1 MCITSRKADLST
13 TRILVS
19 LTKDYVQVLYQM
31 KLKSDEKETTM
42 VLPIPAKVVEFV
54 DTSSY
59 PNFFQDLEKNFNV
72 PTRGGLVSRSAGGE
86 RLAVHIVGKFSAS
99 HVPSK
104 ADVDRLDP
112 AFVIP
117 AEVFEAYDDET
128 WSYVAFRLTDLSTK
142 ESDMHAMGFRY
153 PRGAGTFADR
163 FAFYPCKHFHGT
175 ELHETEQYDHALFLQ
190 GSFPGAP
197 SGWRGAE
204 APHMPYVRRC
214 AFFDP
219 TLPVYKKNIR
229 GKWANGDVLVDLKTA
244 ITHMAT
250 TKMPS
255 PKDKT
260 VSVPAIL
267 QAYNMSAAADPVTGA
282 VNVLQAYS
290 TSSL

>member
-1 MCITSRKADLST
+1 MGVRFPRTD
-13 TRILVS
+13 
-19 LTKDYVQVLYQM
+19 
-31 KLKSDEKETTM
+31 
-42 VLPIPAKVVEFV
+42 
-54 DTSSY
+54 
-59 PNFFQDLEKNFNV
+59 
-72 PTRGGLVSRSAGGE
+72 
-86 RLAVHIVGKFSAS
+86 FSN
-99 HVPSK
+99 
-104 ADVDRLDP
+104 
-112 AFVIP
+112 
-117 AEVFEAYDDET
+117 
-128 WSYVAFRLTDLSTK
+128 
-142 ESDMHAMGFRY
+142 
-153 PRGAGTFADR
+153 R
-163 FAFYPCKHFHGT
+163 FAYFPTAHSHGDGV
-175 ELHETEQYDHALFLQ
+175 HETEQYDHALFLQ

-267 QAYNMSAAADPVTGA
+267 QTYSMSPGGAAAAASPSPSPVRPA
-282 VNVLQAYS
+282 PSRPAPQFASVHWPMAQPQHPANVIPPFPGVDVDRLDEAS
-290 TSSL
+290 AFDLLETSLEMVLTSVRALKRMRATDGR